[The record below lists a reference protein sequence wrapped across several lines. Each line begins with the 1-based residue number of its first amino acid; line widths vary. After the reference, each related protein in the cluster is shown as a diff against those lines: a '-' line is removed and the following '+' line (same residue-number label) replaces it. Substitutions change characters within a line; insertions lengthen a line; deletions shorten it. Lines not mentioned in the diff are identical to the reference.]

1 MVWCSGISRHY
12 FSIFIFLSFPLFS
25 SLSISYS
32 LPPTLYLLMYFS
44 NSHTHILSLTHSF
57 FLSLSLILSLSHS
70 RSQSSPGS
78 NGKDKNK
85 KSFWGPITKVVKKE
99 KDGVVGSRLEYY
111 LHYNPFFFSVL
122 SYWIAS
128 THLSSCPIHFMLK
141 YFLIIF
147 PHSYFF
153 LSFLF

>member
-1 MVWCSGISRHY
+1 MIWYNIIWCDMVWCSVRSRRY

-44 NSHTHILSLTHSF
+44 NCHTHILSLTQSFFLSLSHILSLSHSF

-111 LHYNPFFFSVL
+111 LHYDPFFFCEL
-122 SYWIAS
+122 SYYS
-128 THLSSCPIHFMLK
+128 
-141 YFLIIF
+141 
-147 PHSYFF
+147 FF
-153 LSFLF
+153 FC